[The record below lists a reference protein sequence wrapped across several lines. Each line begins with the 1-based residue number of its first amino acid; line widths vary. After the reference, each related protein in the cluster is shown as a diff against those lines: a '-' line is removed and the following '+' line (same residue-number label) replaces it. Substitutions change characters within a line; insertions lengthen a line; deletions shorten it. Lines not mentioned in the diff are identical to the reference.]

1 VWHDILKFKQTSL
14 FYSASYLNL
23 WVGLGALLQR
33 GEAHRSPP
41 VAMGLCG
48 KNYSLL
54 FNAIDSEKYIGYVAC
69 QVCKICQTFCL

>member
-33 GEAHRSPP
+33 G
-41 VAMGLCG
+41 
-48 KNYSLL
+48 
-54 FNAIDSEKYIGYVAC
+54 
-69 QVCKICQTFCL
+69 